1 MNRNFRITKLEE
13 IAMPQKTIVRLTDME
28 RAVRIVY
35 LLDQAQRGKTLQM
48 DMRTATRIV
57 DLLKLAA
64 ERRKQM

>member
-1 MNRNFRITKLEE
+1 
-13 IAMPQKTIVRLTDME
+13 ME